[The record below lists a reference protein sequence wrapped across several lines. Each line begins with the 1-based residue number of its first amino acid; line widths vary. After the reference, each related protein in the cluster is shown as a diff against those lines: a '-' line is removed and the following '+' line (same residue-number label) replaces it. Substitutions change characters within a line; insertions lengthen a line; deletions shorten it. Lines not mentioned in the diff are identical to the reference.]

1 MSTIQIT
8 QSDLQAS
15 LPDTISDIQTDHIR
29 NEISITRD
37 IHGIPHVTGLNT
49 YDAFFGQGFATAQD
63 RLWHMEFDRRK
74 AFGRWAEL
82 VGKAGLESDIT
93 MRKFQIENSVLKD
106 LPNMN
111 AETTSMLEAYSAG
124 VNAFINSTATLP
136 VEYKLTN
143 SKPEPWSPKDS
154 LGVYKVRHIMMGVF
168 EGKYWRAQLINHL
181 GAEKTSDLIK
191 GYQQGHLL
199 IVPPLDTYTGP
210 VLDGLESL

>member
-37 IHGIPHVTGLNT
+37 IHGIPHVTGLNS

-168 EGKYWRAQLINHL
+168 EGKIWRSSLLKEFQIDKLVNL
-181 GAEKTSDLIK
+181 FRGYEKNNLVIILS
-191 GYQQGHLL
+191 
-199 IVPPLDTYTGP
+199 
-210 VLDGLESL
+210 